1 MKASS
6 PQNWS
11 SAMCFKIW
19 GNLFRRLV
27 AFPGHRPTAPQT
39 PHPRANTPYNA
50 RVSLDVAEPSFE
62 NGGASPARAPF
73 SPEDLCVRF
82 TQRAWTSILSETL
95 YKVRTE
101 TGGILLGYRDGNDW
115 LVVESIDP
123 GPNSTFQVAFFEYDQ
138 AYVNHL
144 ANRIVRLYEQPL
156 EVIGLWHRHP
166 GSFDRFSDTDDGT
179 NAAYAQLSPW
189 GSISGLINIDPVP
202 RLTLFHVDG
211 ETCAYRC
218 IPYSVLTWEES
229 LAAAPLCSPEDL
241 ARTIEE
247 ENRRALSGAARVTS
261 TAPALKLAE
270 LDQPW
275 REAVGRAALESEALG
290 GATVEWDTSTWED
303 DDLERAVAL
312 IESGA
317 DPLSARGIGL
327 ELSINDAQH
336 LLMSATD
343 GHEKLALGI
352 IGKRR
357 DSKGEPAFVLH
368 HPGTGATAALT
379 TDTIGKALTT
389 SSATHP
395 VTTAVI

>member
-1 MKASS
+1 
-6 PQNWS
+6 
-11 SAMCFKIW
+11 MCIRIW
-19 GNLFRRLV
+19 GNLLRRLV
-27 AFPGHRPTAPQT
+27 TFPGHRPSAPQA
-39 PHPRANTPYNA
+39 PHPRANVSYNA
-50 RVSLDVAEPSFE
+50 GASLDVAGPSFE
-62 NGGASPARAPF
+62 NAGASPAPTPF

-138 AYVNHL
+138 SYVNHL
-144 ANRIVRLYEQPL
+144 ANRIVRLYERPL

-189 GSISGLINIDPVP
+189 GSISGLINIDPTP

-211 ETCAYRC
+211 ETCAYRRV
-218 IPYSVLTWEES
+218 PYSVLDWEES
-229 LAAAPLCSPEDL
+229 LAAAPMCSPEGL
-241 ARTIEE
+241 TRTIEE
-247 ENRRALSGAARVTS
+247 ENRRALNGATRTTS
-261 TAPALKLAE
+261 AASALKLDE
-270 LDQPW
+270 LNRLW
-275 REAVGRAALESEALG
+275 RSAVERDALDSEAL
-290 GATVEWDTSTWED
+290 AAPAVEWDTSTWED
-303 DDLERAVAL
+303 EDLECAVAL
-312 IESGA
+312 IEGGA
-317 DPLSARGIGL
+317 DSLSARGIDL
-327 ELSINDAQH
+327 ELSIDDAQH

-357 DSKGEPAFVLH
+357 DSKDELAFVLR
-368 HPGTGATAALT
+368 HPGTDATVVLT
-379 TDTIGKALTT
+379 TDTIGKALVT
-389 SSATHP
+389 SDTTHP
-395 VTTAVI
+395 VSTVVI